1 MSVQGLN
8 GEQCLFPSGPG
19 FLSKIGTVLS
29 LINKA
34 GYFIGHLKV
43 LVRSY
48 SLLAGPQRIQCMV
61 QCP

>member
-1 MSVQGLN
+1 MHSTFGASSQVTIMSVQGLN
-8 GEQCLFPSGPG
+8 GEQCLLPSGPG

-43 LVRSY
+43 LN
-48 SLLAGPQRIQCMV
+48 
-61 QCP
+61 

>member
-8 GEQCLFPSGPG
+8 GEQYLLPSGPG

-43 LVRSY
+43 LV
-48 SLLAGPQRIQCMV
+48 
-61 QCP
+61 